1 MATLP
6 GRRPIRGKIRP
17 PAKKAATESL
27 FDTSWPE
34 LASAMTTIQQQKA
47 NTLSFEEVYRLGYN
61 MVIHKYGEKLYLG
74 IQDLIDK
81 HLKTEAEAKI
91 VPVLGIADASPA
103 EGVELLKA
111 IQRVWMHHITCMKMI
126 KDILVHLDKNY
137 VPQTRLPTIYD
148 MGLYIFRDSIIRSS
162 THPIQAHLQ
171 LVLLNQITQERKG
184 DVIDRGAVKASTD
197 MLLEMKENNGTEA
210 VYITDF
216 EVLFVETS
224 REFYRLESEDLVRR
238 FDPPDYMK
246 KVENR
251 LDEEKLRCNHYLT
264 ARTEPKIRL
273 IVEQE
278 MIAKHLKTI
287 MEMEN
292 WGLKQLLINHRLED
306 LDRMYRLFSRV
317 PDGANELQN
326 GVAAYIN
333 ECGKASNAGVKASTQ
348 ESQEKGAVPGVTVA
362 LRWVQEVLD
371 LKDKFD
377 KVLALSFAKDKSFE
391 TAINA
396 AFERFIN
403 LNIKAP
409 EFMSLFI
416 DNKLK
421 KEFKGKSDDEVDT
434 ILNKMTTLFRFLS
447 DKDVFERYYKQHLST
462 RLLLGKSISDEV
474 ERGMITKLKI
484 ECGYQFTSKLEG
496 MFTDMRLLPDTM
508 SSFKDFLDHAIE
520 GNVDL
525 RATFDSKK
533 HELNVS
539 TMAAV
544 VLLVFNNIPANESVS
559 YTAIREETKL
569 PDEHLKRTLQSVA
582 CGKFKILI
590 KEPKSREIEDT
601 DQFTFNA
608 GFSEKLTRI
617 KIQTV
622 ASKVET
628 VAELKETKEKVDDA
642 RNHMAEAAIVRVMK
656 NRKQLDHNN
665 LVAEVVA
672 QLQVRFNPSPTMIKR
687 RIEALIEREY
697 LERAPGDR
705 KLYNYMA

>member
-17 PAKKAATESL
+17 PSKKAATESL

-74 IQDLIDK
+74 IQDLIEK
-81 HLKTEAEAKI
+81 HLKTEAEARI
-91 VPVLGIADASPA
+91 VPVLSIADASPA

-111 IQRVWMHHITCMKMI
+111 IQR
-126 KDILVHLDKNY
+126 DKNY

-197 MLLEMKENNGTEA
+197 MLLEMKENNGTDA
-210 VYITDF
+210 VYIADF

-264 ARTEPKIRL
+264 AKTEPKIRL

-317 PDGANELQN
+317 PDGSKELQN

-333 ECGKASNAGVKASTQ
+333 DCGKASNAGVKASTQ

-462 RLLLGKSISDEV
+462 RLLLGKSVSDEV

-508 SSFKDFLDHAIE
+508 SSFKDFLDNAIE

-525 RATFDSKK
+525 RATFDAKK

-544 VLLVFNNIPANESVS
+544 VLLIFNNIPAGESVS

-590 KEPKSREIEDT
+590 KEPKSREIDDT

-617 KIQTV
+617 KIQTI

-665 LVAEVVA
+665 LVAEVVS
-672 QLQVRFNPSPTMIKR
+672 QLQVRFNPSLTMVKR